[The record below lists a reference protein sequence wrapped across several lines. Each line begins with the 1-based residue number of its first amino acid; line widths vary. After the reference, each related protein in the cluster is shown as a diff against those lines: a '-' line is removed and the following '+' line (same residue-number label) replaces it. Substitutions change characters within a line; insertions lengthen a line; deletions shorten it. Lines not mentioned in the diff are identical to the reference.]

1 MPISTDGRAAPQQ
14 RCAPDQR
21 DPRQQRWSYRVYLGV
36 ALYQSAH
43 GANCVIAARVGAATA
58 RTCDGR
64 GDGSTSMAPSP
75 EGGISVP
82 RLNGINQACGGR
94 RVIRG
99 RPIAIAW
106 WGSARGL
113 LGSKEVEVLNRGV
126 HALFRAAVPAAAI
139 LFSKRIHGLRGLL
152 TRTKQ
157 AVDPAESPH
166 GGARFRRTRRPGA
179 GRGCPRTRGRA
190 RWRLL
195 KGSER
200 CVAIH
205 AGPR

>member
-1 MPISTDGRAAPQQ
+1 MSRFVRLSGAARDGGMPISTDGRAAPQQ

-126 HALFRAAVPAAAI
+126 HALFSSSCASRRNPV
-139 LFSKRIHGLRGLL
+139 FKE
-152 TRTKQ
+152 
-157 AVDPAESPH
+157 DP
-166 GGARFRRTRRPGA
+166 RFAGVIDPDQTGRRSG
-179 GRGCPRTRGRA
+179 
-190 RWRLL
+190 
-195 KGSER
+195 
-200 CVAIH
+200 
-205 AGPR
+205 